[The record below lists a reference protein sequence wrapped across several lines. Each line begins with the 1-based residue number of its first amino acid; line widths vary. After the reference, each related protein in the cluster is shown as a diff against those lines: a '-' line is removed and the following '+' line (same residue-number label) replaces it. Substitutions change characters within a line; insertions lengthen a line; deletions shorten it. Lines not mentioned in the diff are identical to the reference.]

1 MTCTRGN
8 TNKNLRGNTKQRR
21 ARRQYLVD
29 TFGDGTTVECH
40 LRISHACAQSATIL
54 TVDDVTIDCH
64 PIPRHEGGTYVREN
78 IRPACMP
85 CQRRQGGLMS
95 VALRKYKSQLK
106 KVA

>member
-21 ARRQYLVD
+21 IRRQYLVD
-29 TFGDGTTVECH
+29 TFGDGTTVECQ
-40 LRISHACAQSATIL
+40 LRLSHECAKEATIL
-54 TVDDVTIDCH
+54 TVDTVTIDCH
-64 PIPRHEGGTYVREN
+64 PLPRHEGGTYIRGN

-95 VALRKYKSQLK
+95 VALRTHRVKLK
-106 KVA
+106 KAS